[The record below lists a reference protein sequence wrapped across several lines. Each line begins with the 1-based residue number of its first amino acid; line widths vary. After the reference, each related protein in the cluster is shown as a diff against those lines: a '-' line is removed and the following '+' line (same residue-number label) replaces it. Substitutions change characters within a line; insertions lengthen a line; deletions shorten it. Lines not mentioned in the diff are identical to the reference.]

1 MSPHK
6 FFYGLFSVTQSLF
19 LLGFSRRT
27 DNITARNKKSTYGPE
42 KALYLYTFHA
52 VWVVYTTCLSKSLIA
67 SQVVI
72 FQHVFW
78 GLLQGVLACVFFLF
92 KFLSLAN
99 PGGQHFYSASRLR
112 KSFPQLCNNVTCTN
126 ITSITNVSLLH
137 AAVIVRMAINLVH
150 LYNKIVVKPA

>member
-27 DNITARNKKSTYGPE
+27 DNITARNKKGTYGPV
-42 KALYLYTFHA
+42 KALYLDTFHA

-72 FQHVFW
+72 FKHVFW
-78 GLLQGVLACVFFLF
+78 GLL
-92 KFLSLAN
+92 
-99 PGGQHFYSASRLR
+99 
-112 KSFPQLCNNVTCTN
+112 
-126 ITSITNVSLLH
+126 
-137 AAVIVRMAINLVH
+137 
-150 LYNKIVVKPA
+150 